1 MANSTNHE
9 DPVEGRE
16 LNSTK
21 AVEGTLLEDSA
32 LKTSDSL
39 LSALTNLNQNMDH
52 MAGSLIVMGK
62 AFAALSKQRSVKRD
76 ARSGNWNTSKGK
88 TKSRVAV
95 SYTEETSSESDDAD
109 VHELLATSMENDS
122 EDAKTSAVNS

>member
-1 MANSTNHE
+1 
-9 DPVEGRE
+9 
-16 LNSTK
+16 
-21 AVEGTLLEDSA
+21 
-32 LKTSDSL
+32 
-39 LSALTNLNQNMDH
+39 MDH

>member
-21 AVEGTLLEDSA
+21 VVEGTLLEDSA

-76 ARSGNWNTSKGK
+76 ARSGN
-88 TKSRVAV
+88 
-95 SYTEETSSESDDAD
+95 
-109 VHELLATSMENDS
+109 
-122 EDAKTSAVNS
+122 

>member
-62 AFAALSKQRSVKRD
+62 AFAALSKQCSVKRD
-76 ARSGNWNTSKGK
+76 ARSGN
-88 TKSRVAV
+88 
-95 SYTEETSSESDDAD
+95 
-109 VHELLATSMENDS
+109 
-122 EDAKTSAVNS
+122 

>member
-9 DPVEGRE
+9 DLVEGRE

-76 ARSGNWNTSKGK
+76 ARSGN
-88 TKSRVAV
+88 
-95 SYTEETSSESDDAD
+95 
-109 VHELLATSMENDS
+109 
-122 EDAKTSAVNS
+122 